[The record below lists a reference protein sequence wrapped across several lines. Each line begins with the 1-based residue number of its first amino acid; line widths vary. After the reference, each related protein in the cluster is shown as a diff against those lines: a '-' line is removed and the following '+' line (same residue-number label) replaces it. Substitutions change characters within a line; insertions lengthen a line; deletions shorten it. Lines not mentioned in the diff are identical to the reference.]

1 MSQVLYVVVVIV
13 EKGPFDLIIAHIT
26 IHILLPQMF
35 HQDCS
40 LEIEPSVA
48 EKSIRFAGLSPISF
62 SRFDLV
68 MKHVENHATIQKC
81 WVDGGTL
88 VFGNHPSPSITA
100 PHPKKPSP
108 SS

>member
-81 WVDGGTL
+81 WVDGG
-88 VFGNHPSPSITA
+88 
-100 PHPKKPSP
+100 
-108 SS
+108 